1 MIGLNYYSRT
11 VKSVSSDHINYSMVE
26 TYDSWSIYDS
36 LKCNCL
42 ILVDRAERHD
52 LKLRFLL
59 FILLFFFPLFLSG
72 KTKREKSCLSV
83 RSSCIILP
91 PSVKIYIQWRAQDLF
106 QQVQKINL
114 GGAEKNEGGQNH
126 ARRAR
131 KFFLPTCFLFCPPGR
146 NQFCPTPRQNS
157 ILPPRQ
163 KSILPPR

>member
-1 MIGLNYYSRT
+1 MQILIGFLKFWFMIGLNYYSRT

-52 LKLRFLL
+52 LKWRFLL

-72 KTKREKSCLSV
+72 KTKREKTILNHDFKSWLSV

-91 PSVKIYIQWRAQDLF
+91 PSVKIYKLHRSKEKLYHSSEYLF
-106 QQVQKINL
+106 S
-114 GGAEKNEGGQNH
+114 
-126 ARRAR
+126 
-131 KFFLPTCFLFCPPGR
+131 FLPA
-146 NQFCPTPRQNS
+146 
-157 ILPPRQ
+157 I
-163 KSILPPR
+163 